1 MSPVWQIALCASLAL
16 AATAAGSCLA
26 AASVAV
32 AAYKFAN
39 LNKPEKPKL
48 SGAAKYCVLNS
59 EKTASVVSLGRRFL
73 FAVGTVM
80 AYFAAD
86 GMDELVC
93 GARPSP
99 FSGAAIAVAAALAVL
114 FVQYAVFDIPA
125 MRLGRNFP
133 EKTMA
138 KLGGAMY
145 AAFAVFL
152 PFEFLS
158 RRLGA
163 RLLPKKLKDLEVGF
177 DYIDVEMMLRAE
189 ENDAEA
195 ITPYTGKIVK
205 NAFKLQ
211 ELDASDVMLP
221 RSQVVYLDTECS
233 NAENVARATESNH
246 TRYPLCKDDLD
257 NCFGIVHIKDIFING
272 GVANPDAIDFMKIRR
287 ETFRVRENDK
297 LESAL
302 AKLLKYRLHMALVE
316 DEFGGV
322 IGVLTLDAAL
332 GELVG
337 KIRDEFDRSRT
348 SDIKALGRKKYLV
361 RGRATLRSVEDFL
374 DVDFDTDEVST
385 FGGLI
390 TFLLGRFPEKGERL
404 YLKEQRMRIRID
416 TVEDKLV
423 GECTVEIED
432 AEKNE
437 D

>member
-1 MSPVWQIALCASLAL
+1 M
-16 AATAAGSCLA
+16 
-26 AASVAV
+26 
-32 AAYKFAN
+32 
-39 LNKPEKPKL
+39 
-48 SGAAKYCVLNS
+48 LNS

-86 GMDELVC
+86 GMDELLC

-99 FSGAAIAVAAALAVL
+99 FSGAAIAVASALAVL

-337 KIRDEFDRSRT
+337 KIRDEFEPLAHERHQGPRTQKIPRARTRHTQKRGGLSRCRFRYRRSLHFRRFDYFFAWQIPRKRRT
-348 SDIKALGRKKYLV
+348 SLLEGTAHAYQNRHRRRQAR
-361 RGRATLRSVEDFL
+361 RGMH
-374 DVDFDTDEVST
+374 
-385 FGGLI
+385 GG
-390 TFLLGRFPEKGERL
+390 
-404 YLKEQRMRIRID
+404 D
-416 TVEDKLV
+416 
-423 GECTVEIED
+423 
-432 AEKNE
+432 
-437 D
+437 